1 MTPEDKMLE
10 RFTREKQTRA
20 KGGAMFNLDEEADPF
35 PLNLFSLD
43 VVLSPSLANIHK
55 EHIRPTRKLQALS

>member
-1 MTPEDKMLE
+1 MH
-10 RFTREKQTRA
+10 A
-20 KGGAMFNLDEEADPF
+20 VNLDEEADPF

-55 EHIRPTRKLQALS
+55 EHIRPTRKLQALA